1 MARSRLDFHIDAQA
15 SGSRARAATFRTL
28 HGPVETPIF
37 MPVGTQAAVR
47 AQSPQSLAAAGSQVL
62 LANTY
67 HLLLRPGAEVFRRMG
82 GIHRFMS
89 WPGPVLTDSGGY
101 QIFSLP
107 HSREVTEEG
116 ALFQSYVDGRTVRLS
131 PELSVETQV
140 AIGSDIMMVLDQC
153 VSAVADR
160 ATARAALDL
169 THRWAARSLDARGE
183 SPQSLFGIVQGALF
197 ADLRR
202 ESVLCLSAMPFDGLA
217 IGGLAVGEG
226 RDERQDVCEQTAAQM
241 PRDRPRYLM
250 GVGTPLDLLEAVHR
264 GLDMFDCILPTA
276 LGERGGVFTSRGYL
290 QLRRG
295 VHKHADEAL
304 DPACSCPTCR
314 HHSRAYLH
322 HLTKTDEALGWQ
334 LLGQHNLHFYHRLMR
349 EIRQSILDDTFASL
363 YEQRRRQLDERD
375 LDNPSSPPW
384 ARPARTSALGGYEV
398 HVGRE
403 GFASIRHVAS
413 GEVMHA
419 RTPPMV
425 EAESLYVGQSRLAE
439 RLQLGPAEHASN
451 APPLVLWDVGLGAGA
466 NAMAAIRCY
475 EQAAALHPVRALDII
490 SFENDL
496 DSLRLAFAHR
506 HHFPYLRHS
515 APAGLL
521 GSGRWRSSTGAG
533 LSWRLVEGD
542 VFETLG
548 EVVPRPD
555 LVFYDLFSGRTH
567 AEAWTL
573 SSFRRLFEAFGARD
587 AELFTYTAST
597 AARVAMLGAG
607 FLVATGRAT
616 DDKPEST
623 IAFTPSALEHGK
635 ACRHDLLGADWLAR
649 WERSGARYPSDLPEG
664 DRGAFEGT
672 ILRHEQF
679 RGLRLGVDE
688 AIRRG
693 AAGEGP

>member
-1 MARSRLDFHIDAQA
+1 MTPSRLDFRIDAQA

-28 HGPVETPIF
+28 HGRVETPLF
-37 MPVGTQAAVR
+37 MPVGTQAAVPG
-47 AQSPQSLAAAGSQVL
+47 QSAQSLAAAGSQVL

-67 HLLLRPGAEVFRRMG
+67 HLLLRPGPEVFRRVG

-140 AIGSDIMMVLDQC
+140 AIGSDIMMALDQC

-169 THRWAARSLDARGE
+169 THRWAARSLDSRGD
-183 SPQSLFGIVQGALF
+183 SPQSLFGIVQGALY

-202 ESVLCLSAMPFDGLA
+202 ESVERLSAMPFDGLA

-226 RDERQDVCEQTAAQM
+226 RDERQDVCEQTAERM

-276 LGERGGVFTSRGYL
+276 LGQRGGVFTSRGYL

-295 VHKHADEAL
+295 VHKNADEAL
-304 DPACSCPTCR
+304 DPGCPCPTCER
-314 HHSRAYLH
+314 HSRAYLH
-322 HLTKTDEALGWQ
+322 HLTKTDEALGWH

-349 EIRQSILDDTFASL
+349 EIRQSILDDSFAAL
-363 YEQRRRQLDERD
+363 YARRRRELEERD
-375 LDNPSSPPW
+375 VDNPSSPPRPRR
-384 ARPARTSALGGYEV
+384 ARASTLGGYEV
-398 HVGRE
+398 HVARE
-403 GFASIRHVAS
+403 GFASVRHVAS

-425 EAESLYVGQSRLAE
+425 EAESLYVEQSGLAE
-439 RLQLGPAEHASN
+439 RLRLGPAESAAD

-475 EQAAALHPVRALDII
+475 ERTAALHAVRALEMI

-506 HHFPYLRHS
+506 HHFPYLRHG
-515 APAGLL
+515 APAGIL
-521 GSGRWRSSTGAG
+521 GSGRWRSRSG
-533 LSWRLVEGD
+533 LLWRLVEGD
-542 VFETLG
+542 VFETLAK
-548 EVVPRPD
+548 VRPRPD
-555 LVFYDLFSGRTH
+555 LVFYDLFSGKTH
-567 AEAWTL
+567 AAAWTL
-573 SSFRRLFEAFGARD
+573 SSFRLLFEAFGERD

-597 AARVAMLGAG
+597 AARAAMLGAG

-623 IAFTPSALEHGK
+623 IAFTLPALDRGK
-635 ACRHDLLGADWLAR
+635 ARRHDLLGADWLAR
-649 WERSGARYPSDLPEG
+649 WKRSGARYPSDLPEAERAG
-664 DRGAFEGT
+664 FDEA
-672 ILRHEQF
+672 ILRHRQF
-679 RGLRLGVDE
+679 LGLSPEPD
-688 AIRRG
+688 
-693 AAGEGP
+693 

>member
-1 MARSRLDFHIDAQA
+1 MPSNRLDFRIDAQA
-15 SGSRARAATFRTL
+15 SGSRARAATLQTL
-28 HGPVETPIF
+28 HGPVETPVF

-47 AQSPQSLAAAGSQVL
+47 AQSPQSLAAAGARVL

-82 GIHRFMS
+82 GIHRFMN
-89 WPGPVLTDSGGY
+89 WPGAVLTDSGGY

-116 ALFQSYVDGRTVRLS
+116 ALFRSYVDGRTVRLS
-131 PELSVETQV
+131 PELSIETQR

-153 VSAVADR
+153 VSAAADR
-160 ATARAALDL
+160 ATARCALDL
-169 THRWAARSLDARGE
+169 THRWAARSLAARGD

-202 ESVLCLSAMPFDGLA
+202 ESVEFLSALPFDGLA

-226 RDERQDVCEQTAAQM
+226 RDERQDVCADTAERM

-304 DPACSCPTCR
+304 DPGCPCPTCR

-334 LLGQHNLHFYHRLMR
+334 LLGQHNLHFYHRLMA
-349 EIRQSILDDTFASL
+349 ELRQSILDDTFASL
-363 YEQRRRQLDERD
+363 YARKRRQLEERD
-375 LDNPSSPPW
+375 LDNPSCPPR
-384 ARPARTSALGGYEV
+384 ARRAKTPARGGYEV
-398 HVGRE
+398 HVGRA

-419 RTPPMV
+419 RTPPLV
-425 EAESLYVGQSRLAE
+425 EAESLYVDQSGLAE
-439 RLQLGPAEHASN
+439 RLRLGPAERPSEA
-451 APPLVLWDVGLGAGA
+451 APLVIWDVGLGAGA
-466 NAMAAIRCY
+466 NAMAAILHY
-475 EQAAALHPVRALDII
+475 ERAAALHPVRALEIV

-496 DSLRLAFAHR
+496 DSLRLAFDHR
-506 HHFPYLRHS
+506 HHFTYLRHG

-521 GSGRWRSSTGAG
+521 RSGRWHSAVGGA

-542 VFETLG
+542 VFATLA
-548 EVVPRPD
+548 EVTSRPD

-573 SSFRRLFEAFGARD
+573 SSFRRLFEAFGERD

-607 FLVATGRAT
+607 FFVAVGRAT

-623 IAFTPSALEHGK
+623 IAFTPSALAHGL
-635 ACRHDLLGADWLAR
+635 ARRHALLGAGWLER
-649 WERSGARYPSDLPEG
+649 WERSGARYPSDLPEA
-664 DRGAFEGT
+664 DRVAFEAS
-672 ILRHEQF
+672 ILGHVQF
-679 RGLRLGVDE
+679 RGV
-688 AIRRG
+688 RRT
-693 AAGEGP
+693 